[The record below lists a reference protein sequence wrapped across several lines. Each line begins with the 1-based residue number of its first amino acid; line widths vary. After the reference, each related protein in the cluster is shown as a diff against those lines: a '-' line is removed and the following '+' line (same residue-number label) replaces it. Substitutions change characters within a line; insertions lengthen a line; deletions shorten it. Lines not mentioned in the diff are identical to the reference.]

1 VAAEGAEKVTL
12 GAQQRRFLP
21 FVAKLIQ
28 WTYEQGFELTA
39 GELYRTPEQAAFNA
53 VNGVGITHSLHTQRL
68 AVDLQLFKDGVY
80 LTDPA
85 AYRPLGEY
93 WKTLDPDCCF
103 GGDFKTV
110 DADHFSLTFG
120 GIK

>member
-1 VAAEGAEKVTL
+1 MTL
-12 GAQQRRFLP
+12 GEQQRRFLP
-21 FVAKLIQ
+21 LVAKLIE
-28 WTYEQGFELTA
+28 YAYAQGYELTA
-39 GELYRTPEQAAFNA
+39 GELYRTPEQAALNA
-53 VNGVGITHSLHTQRL
+53 AKGSGIAHSLHTQRL

-85 AYRPLGEY
+85 AYRPLGDF
-93 WKTLDPDCCF
+93 WKALDAEACW

-120 GIK
+120 GIR